1 MCFWN
6 DIIKMDVNETSFV
19 FRLNYSLQQG
29 QSGIFEKIMRVFCK
43 TNSITSDIL

>member
-1 MCFWN
+1 MCFWD

-29 QSGIFEKIMRVFCK
+29 QSGISEMIMRVFCK
-43 TNSITSDIL
+43 TNSITSNIL

>member
-1 MCFWN
+1 MRLWD
-6 DIIKMDVNETSFV
+6 DIIKMDVNEITFV

-43 TNSITSDIL
+43 TNSITSNIL